1 MREII
6 VFGAGGHAKV
16 VIDAL
21 ERAGS
26 HRVICLADDRPELRG
41 QDFFGYRVVGGRSAL
56 LERNRPY
63 PEAIAAIGHNAARL
77 EVSTWLKQN
86 GFALTS
92 VIHPTAC
99 IGRGCVIGPGSFLA
113 AGVVLNPDS
122 SIGRAVILNT
132 GATVDHDCMLGDVV
146 HVAPG
151 CHLCGNVTVGQGT
164 MIGAGSVIIPGVR
177 IGANVVVGAGSVVR
191 EDIADGLRVAGVPAR
206 PIG

>member
-21 ERAGS
+21 ERVGT
-26 HRVICLADDRPELRG
+26 HRNIILVDDRPELHG
-41 QDFFGYRVVGGRSAL
+41 QNFFGYPVIGGRFAL
-56 LERNRPY
+56 LERNTTSM
-63 PEAIAAIGHNAARL
+63 EAIVAIGHNTARL
-77 EVSTWLKQN
+77 EVSIWLQNN
-86 GFALTS
+86 GFALTK

-99 IGRGCVIGPGSFLA
+99 IGRGCVIGPCSFLA
-113 AGVVLNPDS
+113 AGAVLNSAS
-122 SIGRAVILNT
+122 SIGEAVIINT
-132 GATVDHDCMLGDVV
+132 GATVDHDCVLGSAV

-151 CHLCGNVTVGQGT
+151 CHLCGNVTVGQCT
-164 MIGAGSVIIPGVR
+164 LIGAGSVIVPGVR
-177 IGANVVVGAGSVVR
+177 IGANVVVGAGSVVL

>member
-26 HRVICLADDRPELRG
+26 RMAISLADDRPELRG
-41 QDFFGYRVVGGRSAL
+41 QDFFGYQVIGGRSAL

-63 PEAIAAIGHNAARL
+63 PEAIAAIGHNAARS
-77 EVSTWLKQN
+77 EVSAWLQKN
-86 GFALTS
+86 GFALTT
-92 VIHPTAC
+92 VIHPAAC
-99 IGRGCVIGPGSFLA
+99 IGRGCDIGPGSFIA
-113 AGVVLNPDS
+113 AGAVLNPDS
-122 SIGRAVILNT
+122 SIGEAVIINT
-132 GATVDHDCMLGDVV
+132 GSTVDHDCVLGNAV

-151 CHLCGNVTVGQGT
+151 CHLCGNVTIGQGT
-164 MIGAGSVIIPGVR
+164 LIGAGSVIIPGVR
-177 IGANVVVGAGSVVR
+177 IGAHVVVGAGSVVR

-206 PIG
+206 AIG